1 MGKGEWGKM
10 VEFER
15 CRWHFRIKNVVFK
28 CDLQMG
34 HSGQCISLPDGPGK
48 LATVMWPN
56 EAGF

>member
-1 MGKGEWGKM
+1 M